1 MGGSVC
7 DRKEALDFSIP
18 IVSGA
23 YISVLS
29 SFCQTIRSRSR
40 PPHSPDRSTRATVAM
55 DVEDAVALP
64 PACCVCFEELD
75 YNGSVMVQCARC
87 AMHVHVKCYGVAV
100 SPGVSD
106 AGTWLC
112 EPCAYM
118 QGKPSP
124 TGAPWPAIA
133 GSEAQR
139 MQPYCAICPTA
150 GGALRQTDQP
160 GVWCHVLCI
169 NWIPELSHSMTGTLN
184 ERVQISLLDRSR
196 ETLRCLICGQRGG
209 CIQCV
214 SGRCARAFHVMC
226 AFRAP
231 STVVFTGYN
240 GDNQQVYHCKAHL
253 GDVTTRKFEMVE
265 HFWRRLPQLM
275 AFLQENPSA
284 ADGRCR
290 VCQGK
295 AAAGATSQQSLSD
308 HEAQCLLSW
317 LVRDDLRR
325 RKEQM
330 DALGV
335 KPVEISYANA
345 KHKPKSNGSNS
356 RRASDAGVVH
366 GSGAGKKRQP
376 VPMRLCPEC
385 GESIRETL
393 MSSHIKNRCAQSR
406 ESLGG
411 NTRRSKNP
419 RRKSSGQAR
428 SMVDLTAADDVMQQG
443 GDLSDVVFASWPG
456 QSAGNRMDATH
467 LWKTLNHHFFTNRTF
482 VQRRMEQLCKNLCG
496 CKLDE
501 LCRVSQQALMH
512 KASLQCSDS
521 SLFERR
527 PDDALAPLVLRSTL
541 HRCDNIVRASRMRCM
556 DDIFAKPCIEISH
569 DPARKP
575 STLPSNGHAETSIDV
590 EQTEEVAADSRD
602 LYGDVRV
609 RITNKDEQT
618 SMDCQVAM
626 YLSHGEQQPP
636 VLDDGA
642 VWSRFSH
649 DAVCTLVGGEVEA
662 AKVPMVNKSSELWV
676 SLRKCDDV
684 QEQKADSANGAVL
697 QPDELTPSINLLM
710 DQLKEQTKANRYRL
724 RVNCQKLQ
732 LHEAAQVRAVRV
744 STITESYFREFAS
757 WKRLCQSLVIGYR
770 DVRFPL
776 VKPETTA
783 ASPSSSPN
791 NGQPEDPEGEDQEPV
806 DDGTCVVC
814 FDGQS
819 PESNPIIFCDRC
831 DLAVHQRCYGVVDVP
846 ANEFYCDRCLVETV
860 NRDSVAAST
869 PLSVFCQLC
878 SLPDGAF
885 KQTIDGKWVH
895 VVCALWC
902 PNVWIGNLQDLSEI
916 SLVGGTQD
924 TRFLNT
930 LAEVEA
936 RVALSPTAV
945 KPKSP
950 KKVVGTPLQRGSL
963 CQHCRVACGRTIR
976 CSHEGCNISY
986 HALCG
991 WFDGLP
997 MVMGLGEHGF
1007 VYGGGGAGLKFQ
1019 LYCPQHL
1026 PEGYSLAERAVQSR
1040 RRKRFRIDA
1049 FSKQRK
1055 PESISGASPKGENP
1069 KPEGSILTRDA
1080 DRSDS
1085 ETAAAE
1091 AKDWTDMFACGAC
1104 FEHSSPVVDD
1114 LPCVDTL
1121 TRRQFLVRCQSCNT
1135 FVHPECAITD
1145 LGSPQEIFSNNWIC
1159 ERCVMARDKPHIA
1172 CIVCDK
1178 STDYLMPCGDPSPPA
1193 INTTAAETKANGHAS
1208 LISKFM
1214 PPSPN
1219 SQDLPALMQQQ
1230 LLQQQQL
1237 LNAHAYHSTA
1247 TAPVQV
1253 PAPTPVLTRSP
1264 SVYDEWIHMLCCK
1277 WTKAKTIRR
1286 QRILCANYPK
1296 DINQGLATRCE
1307 LCSTRGVR
1315 LLIF

>member
-1 MGGSVC
+1 
-7 DRKEALDFSIP
+7 
-18 IVSGA
+18 
-23 YISVLS
+23 
-29 SFCQTIRSRSR
+29 
-40 PPHSPDRSTRATVAM
+40 M
-55 DVEDAVALP
+55 DDLEDAA
-64 PACCVCFEELD
+64 PACCVCLEELD
-75 YNGSVMVQCARC
+75 YNGSVMVQCAQC
-87 AMHVHVKCYGVAV
+87 AMRVHVKCYGVAV
-100 SPGVSD
+100 SPGASD

-112 EPCAYM
+112 EPCAFM

-124 TGAPWPAIA
+124 TGTPWPAAA
-133 GSEAQR
+133 GDGAQR

-160 GVWCHVLCI
+160 GVWSHVLCI
-169 NWIPELSHSMTGTLN
+169 NWIPELSHSMTGALN

-240 GDNQQVYHCKAHL
+240 GDNQQIYHCKTHL

-265 HFWRRLPQLM
+265 RSWRQLPQVQ
-275 AFLQENPSA
+275 AFLQASPSA

-295 AAAGATSQQSLSD
+295 AASGAASQQSPSD
-308 HEAQCLLSW
+308 HEAQCLLAW

-335 KPVEISYANA
+335 KPVEISYANS
-345 KHKPKSNGSNS
+345 KHKPKSNGSGS
-356 RRASDAGVVH
+356 RRASDAGANAAH

-376 VPMRLCPEC
+376 VPMRPCPEC
-385 GESIRETL
+385 GESIRESLLSTHL
-393 MSSHIKNRCAQSR
+393 KNRCAQTH
-406 ESLGG
+406 ESSGG
-411 NTRRSKNP
+411 NSKRSKNP

-428 SMVDLTAADDVMQQG
+428 NVVDLTASDFAAQQQQG
-443 GDLSDVVFASWPG
+443 GDLADVVFASWPG

-482 VQRRMEQLCKNLCG
+482 VQRRMEQLCKNVCG

-501 LCRVSQQALMH
+501 LCSVSQQALMH
-512 KASLQCSDS
+512 KTSLQCSDT

-527 PDDALAPLVLRSTL
+527 PEDPLAPLVLQSTL
-541 HRCDNIVRASRMRCM
+541 HRCDNIVRKSRMRCM
-556 DDIFAKPCIEISH
+556 DDIFAKPCLEIAH
-569 DPARKP
+569 DPVARNP
-575 STLPSNGHAETSIDV
+575 SASPENGHSEPSN
-590 EQTEEVAADSRD
+590 EVKEDAAH

-609 RITNKDEQT
+609 QFTNKDEQT
-618 SMDCQVAM
+618 SMDCRVAM

-636 VLDDGA
+636 ALDDGA

-649 DAVCTLVGGEVEA
+649 DAVCTLVGSAVEA
-662 AKVPMVNKSSELWV
+662 TKVPLESKSSELWV
-676 SLRKCDDV
+676 SLRKCEDV
-684 QEQKADSANGAVL
+684 QDPVQKPDSTQDGAVP

-724 RVNCQKLQ
+724 RANCQKLQ

-744 STITESYFREFAS
+744 SAITESYFREFAS
-757 WKRLCQSLVIGYR
+757 WKRLCLSLVVGYR
-770 DVRFPL
+770 DVLIPL

-783 ASPSSSPN
+783 GTPSSSPK
-791 NGQPEDPEGEDQEPV
+791 NGQSEDPEAEDQEPV

-869 PLSVFCQLC
+869 PSSVFCQLC

-924 TRFLNT
+924 TRFLDT

-936 RVALSPTAV
+936 RVALSPTAT

-950 KKVVGTPLQRGSL
+950 TKVVGTPLQRGSL
-963 CQHCRVACGRTIR
+963 CLHCRVACGRTIR
-976 CSHEGCNISY
+976 CCHEGCDVSY

-997 MVMGLGEHGF
+997 MVMELSEHGF

-1019 LYCPQHL
+1019 LHCPQHL
-1026 PEGYSLAERAVQSR
+1026 PEGYSLAERSVQSR
-1040 RRKRFRIDA
+1040 RRNRFRIDA
-1049 FSKQRK
+1049 FAVASQQGK
-1055 PESISGASPKGENP
+1055 PENTTSASPKADGQ
-1069 KPEGSILTRDA
+1069 KPEGFISTR
-1080 DRSDS
+1080 SSKQNDS
-1085 ETAAAE
+1085 ETPTD
-1091 AKDWTDMFACGAC
+1091 AKDWTDMFSCGAC

-1114 LPCVDTL
+1114 LPRVDTL
-1121 TRRQFLVRCQSCNT
+1121 TRRQFLVRCQSCST

-1159 ERCVMARDKPHIA
+1159 ERCVMARDKPHVA
-1172 CIVCDK
+1172 CIVCEK
-1178 STDYLMPCGDPSPPA
+1178 STDYLMPCGDPSPPS
-1193 INTTAAETKANGHAS
+1193 INTTASKANGHAS
-1208 LISKFM
+1208 LISKLL

-1219 SQDLPALMQQQ
+1219 SQNLPALMQQQ
-1230 LLQQQQL
+1230 LQQQQQL
-1237 LNAHAYHSTA
+1237 LNAHAYHSA
-1247 TAPVQV
+1247 APAPVQV
-1253 PAPTPVLTRSP
+1253 HAPVPAPVPTRSP
-1264 SVYDEWIHMLCCK
+1264 SVYDEWIHVFCCK

-1286 QRILCANYPK
+1286 QRILCANPPK
-1296 DINQGLATRCE
+1296 GIDQGLATRCE

-1315 LLIF
+1315 LLIVFLAAKSSNC